1 MLLVSDYDGTYSNND
16 ESIYLNNEAIEKFMK
31 DGNTFVLSSGRS
43 YTSLLKETIDYEIP
57 YHYLGT
63 NNGNCLF
70 DSNGQLLYS
79 SAIDRDILRSD
90 AFNRMCDMSNR
101 TRYYYEKVAS
111 DEYYPSRPINT
122 VVFMINKRRITRK
135 TVEALKE
142 LRNIAEDYEISD
154 YPYQDVLC
162 FFMKKK
168 DVSKATGVE
177 YLERNLQ
184 IPKKDIFTVGD
195 AINDLEMIREYN
207 GYQIGDRMSL
217 SEVAL
222 DSYDTV
228 HRLVKDI
235 RSNKVKRRY

>member
-1 MLLVSDYDGTYSNND
+1 MRY
-16 ESIYLNNEAIEKFMK
+16 
-31 DGNTFVLSSGRS
+31 R
-43 YTSLLKETIDYEIP
+43 TIHIKMYYAFYE
-57 YHYLGT
+57 
-63 NNGNCLF
+63 
-70 DSNGQLLYS
+70 
-79 SAIDRDILRSD
+79 
-90 AFNRMCDMSNR
+90 
-101 TRYYYEKVAS
+101 
-111 DEYYPSRPINT
+111 
-122 VVFMINKRRITRK
+122 
-135 TVEALKE
+135 
-142 LRNIAEDYEISD
+142 
-154 YPYQDVLC
+154 
-162 FFMKKK
+162 KK

-235 RSNKVKRRY
+235 RSSKVKRRY